1 MAKKSISQKRAERE
15 ERENRTLRQI
25 FNVFLLGLA
34 VECYLLIVYRGY
46 AAGSASSM
54 LLWYDALRYGAVAG
68 LVLAAAAVI
77 TFLAVRKK
85 PGKRG
90 KRLRLWS
97 AWGFGLG
104 VFLAFTGAIMTYFF
118 TDGAGTVAMCVLFP
132 ILTVLA
138 LIFLLYQH
146 ECFLCTCALSGALF
160 TVWARGG
167 SFISS
172 PWRVPVI
179 AGAVFGAVLLVVA
192 AAVSRKVQ
200 QGGGKL
206 KGVRIFSADCDY
218 RVIYGVMAIG
228 FAAVVAVLAAPTL
241 AYYLMWAVGILL
253 FAELVYYTTRLM

>member
-1 MAKKSISQKRAERE
+1 MAKKTISQKRAERE

-46 AAGSASSM
+46 VTGSMSSIM
-54 LLWYDALRYGAVAG
+54 LWYQFLRYGAVAG
-68 LVLAAAAVI
+68 LVLAVAAAIV
-77 TFLAVRKK
+77 FLTVRKK
-85 PGKRG
+85 TEKKE

-97 AWGFGLG
+97 AWGFALG
-104 VFLAFTGAIMTYFF
+104 VFLAFTGGIMTSFF
-118 TDGAGTVAMCVLFP
+118 DDGTGTIAMCVLFP

-146 ECFLCTCALSGALF
+146 ECFLCTCALSGTLF

-172 PWRVPVI
+172 PWRIPIIV
-179 AGAVFGAVLLVVA
+179 GTVFGAILLVA
-192 AAVSRKVQ
+192 AAVMSRKVQ
-200 QGGGKL
+200 QGHGKL

-218 RVIYGVMAIG
+218 RVIYGVIAAG
-228 FAAVVAVLAAPTL
+228 LAAVVAVLAVPGI